1 MNYDKRKTIIAGN
14 WKMNKLPSETYD
26 YIKEVAAKVE
36 GAKCEVVAC
45 VPFVNLANAIE
56 AAKGTNVKIGAEN
69 LHFMPSGAFTGEVRA
84 AMLKDIVVEYVIIGH
99 SERREYF
106 CETDEIVNKKVTK
119 ALEKGLIPVLCC
131 GESLQQ
137 REDNVTFDFI
147 RTQIKIALRGVSKED
162 MTKIVIAYEPIWA
175 IGTGKVAT
183 SQQANEVCADIRACL
198 ATIYDQETADNT
210 TILYGGSVNKDCAA
224 ELFAM
229 SDIDGGLVGG
239 ASLKSEDFSIIA
251 NA

>member
-1 MNYDKRKTIIAGN
+1 MARKILAAGN
-14 WKMNKLPSETYD
+14 WKMNMTPSE
-26 YIKEVAAKVE
+26 AKTLITELVE
-36 GAKCEVVAC
+36 KCAGAKNDVLVCPPLVDLPAVLE
-45 VPFVNLANAIE
+45 I
-56 AAKGTNVKIGAEN
+56 AKGTNVKVGAQN
-69 LHFMPSGAFTGEVRA
+69 FYYMDKGAYTGEVSA
-84 AMLKDIVVEYVIIGH
+84 DMLKDLGVEYVIIGH

-106 CETDEIVNKKVTK
+106 CETDEIINKKVTK

-147 RTQIKIALRGVSKED
+147 RTQIKIALRGVSRED

-183 SQQANEVCADIRACL
+183 SEQANEVCADIRACL

>member
-1 MNYDKRKTIIAGN
+1 MARRILAAGN
-14 WKMNKLPSETYD
+14 WKMNMTPSE
-26 YIKEVAAKVE
+26 AKQLIGELVE
-36 GAKCEVVAC
+36 KCKGAKNDVLVCPPLVDLQVV
-45 VPFVNLANAIE
+45 LE
-56 AAKGTNVKIGAEN
+56 ATKGTNIKVGAQN
-69 LHFMPSGAFTGEVRA
+69 FYYMDKGAYTGEVSA
-84 AMLKDIVVEYVIIGH
+84 DMLRDMGVEYVIIGH

-106 CETDEIVNKKVTK
+106 CETDEIINKKVTK

-147 RTQIKIALRGVSKED
+147 RTQIKVALRGVSRED
-162 MTKIVIAYEPIWA
+162 MARIVIAYEPIWA

-183 SQQANEVCADIRACL
+183 SEQANEVCADIRNCIAS
-198 ATIYDQETADNT
+198 IYDRETADNT

-239 ASLKSEDFSIIA
+239 ASLKSADFSIIA

>member
-1 MNYDKRKTIIAGN
+1 MINELKGKVAGCKN
-14 WKMNKLPSETYD
+14 DVLICPTFVCLD
-26 YIKEVAAKVE
+26 AAVK
-36 GAKCEVVAC
+36 
-45 VPFVNLANAIE
+45 
-56 AAKGTNVKIGAEN
+56 AAAGSNIKIGAQN
-69 LHFMPSGAFTGEVRA
+69 LHFEDKGAFTGEVSA
-84 AMLKDIVVEYVIIGH
+84 QMLKEIGVEYVIIGH

-106 CETDEIVNKKVTK
+106 GETDDTVNAKVIQ
-119 ALEKGLIPVLCC
+119 ALKYDLIPVLCC
-131 GESLQQ
+131 GESLKQ
-137 REDNVTFDFI
+137 REDTITFDFI
-147 RTQIKIALRGVSKED
+147 RSQIKIAFRGIPKED
-162 MTKIVIAYEPIWA
+162 ALKVVIAYEPIWA

-183 SQQANEVCADIRACL
+183 SEQANEVCADIRCCL
-198 ATIYDQETADNT
+198 ASIYDQETADNT